1 MKSQTSHDCTNKNV
15 ICFLLEGEMFLD
27 KLQET
32 EIFFLR
38 GLRAVDVVLAF
49 VVVAPPKIWIYKDN
63 NQNSMAS
70 LDLPQFSHLARDSK
84 ASERTLS
91 RFIGPDQIQWNCLFN
106 DMNIL
111 EDTNQL

>member
-1 MKSQTSHDCTNKNV
+1 MKLQTSHDCTNKNV

-49 VVVAPPKIWIYKDN
+49 VVVAPPKI
-63 NQNSMAS
+63 
-70 LDLPQFSHLARDSK
+70 
-84 ASERTLS
+84 
-91 RFIGPDQIQWNCLFN
+91 
-106 DMNIL
+106 
-111 EDTNQL
+111 